1 MLIQEIIDMGMRR
14 KGREIALQTLYS
26 LGFVE
31 TDPFLGDL
39 ELIQK
44 YEEKLIEIAH
54 DTDVKEDSQIFKF
67 ADNLVKNVLKNME
80 DVDEQIKSHTTNW
93 PFDRIALLDKSI
105 LRIAGYEII
114 FTNTAAPIIMNEAIE
129 IAKKFCSESSGKF
142 VNGILNSIAADKK
155 EGKLP
160 AAEDK
165 EENE

>member
-1 MLIQEIIDMGMRR
+1 MGMRR

-44 YEEKLIEIAH
+44 YEEKLIEIAL
-54 DTDVKEDSQIFKF
+54 DSDVKQDSQIFTF

-80 DVDEQIKSHTTNW
+80 DVDTQIKSHTTNW
-93 PFDRIALLDKSI
+93 PFDRIALLDKCI

-114 FTNTAAPIIMNEAIE
+114 YTKTAAPIIMNEAIE

-155 EGKLP
+155 EGKTP
-160 AAEDK
+160 APNKED
-165 EENE
+165 E